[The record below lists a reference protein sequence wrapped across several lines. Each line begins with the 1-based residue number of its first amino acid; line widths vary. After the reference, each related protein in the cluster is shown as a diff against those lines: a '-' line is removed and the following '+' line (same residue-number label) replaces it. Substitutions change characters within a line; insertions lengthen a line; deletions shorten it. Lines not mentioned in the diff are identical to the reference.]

1 MSRKIQSPIKQK
13 ILLLLGAGVAL
24 GLAGSPRQYF
34 RVLKIAK
41 RDWKSIDE
49 NYLRRTVREFYQQ
62 RLVRG
67 IKNSDG
73 SVKIVITE
81 KGKKKIL
88 DFHIHQIKIKK
99 PSHWDGKW
107 RLVMFDVPEKLKY
120 RRDVLREK
128 LKELNFFEL
137 QKSVFVHPYPCLD
150 EINFIVEFYE
160 IRRFVRCGDAMNLT
174 NEAGLC
180 LHFKL
185 KLK

>member
-1 MSRKIQSPIKQK
+1 MRKKIQSPIKQK

-41 RDWKSIDE
+41 RDWKSINE
-49 NYLRRTVREFYQQ
+49 NYLRRTVREFYQE
-62 RLVRG
+62 RLVKG
-67 IKNSDG
+67 IENSDG
-73 SVKIVITE
+73 TVKIVITE

-88 DFHIHQIKIKK
+88 AFRINQISIKK
-99 PSHWDGKW
+99 PAHWDGKW

-120 RRDVLREK
+120 RRDILREK

-150 EINFIVEFYE
+150 EITFVVEFYE
-160 IRRFVRCGDAMNLT
+160 IRSFVRCGDVTKLT
-174 NEAGLC
+174 NEAELR

-185 KLK
+185 K